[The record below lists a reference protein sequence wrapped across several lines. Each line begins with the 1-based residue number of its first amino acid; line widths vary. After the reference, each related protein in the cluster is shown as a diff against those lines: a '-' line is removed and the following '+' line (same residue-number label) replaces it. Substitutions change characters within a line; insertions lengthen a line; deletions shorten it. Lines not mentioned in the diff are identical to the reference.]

1 LCVAVAV
8 PVPDMGCSY
17 SRKDLVIGQIIV
29 TLTPSNN
36 LEVGSYEFIHTLELT
51 EQMFS
56 KAEGD
61 ESFAANCHSLPPLDS
76 SVVKMFVAFQISKE
90 ITVVNRKID
99 IALTRNGE
107 ELYNKP
113 LFDSNLKVLSSVTY
127 GCTTGNPVVS
137 LSQAGDIYQIRF
149 F

>member
-1 LCVAVAV
+1 
-8 PVPDMGCSY
+8 MGCSY

-51 EQMFS
+51 EEMFS
-56 KAEGD
+56 KANGD
-61 ESFAANCHSLPPLDS
+61 ESFAAKCHSLPPLDS

-90 ITVVNRKID
+90 ITVVNSKID

-113 LFDSNLKVLSSVTY
+113 LFDSNLNVLSSVTY
-127 GCTTGNPVVS
+127 GCTTGNPVVN